1 MKKIIAIFAVFALMC
16 GSVIAQN
23 APTGGSPASGAQAK
37 KVVKAKTKT
46 MAKPPLNKKSISVNQ
61 KKPVAKPSLNTNK
74 K

>member
-16 GSVIAQN
+16 GSVIPQN
-23 APTGGSPASGAQAK
+23 APKGGSPASGAKAK
-37 KVVKAKTKT
+37 KVVKPKT